1 MNPNYSETYSL
12 SAVGEHCPGS
22 LRRGLVK
29 TSSSLLLMQLSDK
42 LLTLDLCICF
52 DWFNMMRATA
62 VASTL
67 PNTKCFLLTKYYE
80 RYCSL
85 CRPLVQMEH
94 ISSRKVVL
102 IMSFLSIVILSPAWG
117 EWKFHTRFLSLVP
130 SVESQQKHILQDL
143 SQLFKS
149 AEILVDG
156 VRPLEKTC

>member
-29 TSSSLLLMQLSDK
+29 TRSSLLLMQLSDK

-85 CRPLVQMEH
+85 CRPLVQMER

-102 IMSFLSIVILSPAWG
+102 IMSFLSIVILSPTHCVGRVEVSHQISLSGSLCG
-117 EWKFHTRFLSLVP
+117 EPTKTHPPGSEPAL
-130 SVESQQKHILQDL
+130 QK
-143 SQLFKS
+143 
-149 AEILVDG
+149 
-156 VRPLEKTC
+156 R